1 MLTNYYDI
9 ARKEDFQEVFGH
21 LKIGKNPTPLHSS
34 YFILEWD
41 FSCVDPSGSAEDIKR
56 ALHDHINGCIRSFFA
71 YYENYLGYEIPINPD
86 NALDSLQSL
95 VSSVRKTSVPLFL
108 LIDEYDNFAN
118 EVMMGVRREKEI
130 YGALLYEEGA
140 LKTLF
145 KAVKS
150 STKDSVF
157 DRIFITGV
165 SPVVMSDITSGY
177 NIADNIYLNPVYND
191 MCGFHES
198 EISETAEHICH
209 ECGFGDRAAEEAVHL
224 MKTYYNGYIF
234 SPEAD
239 TEEKIYNPTLAI
251 YFLKAFHETCR
262 PPRKMLDANLATDD
276 AKLQFISGIPGGS
289 QLLLDIVDESRPP
302 VISDLEDRFG
312 IKRMLGGTAKDNV
325 LLVSFLYY
333 FGVLTLEGQTET
345 GKLAFRVP
353 NLVIQGLYV
362 ERIREML
369 LPEPLVRDEGV
380 SAADKVYEE
389 GDMNPLC
396 EFIENRYFKVFHN
409 RDYRWANE
417 LTVKTAF
424 LTLLY
429 NDILYIM
436 DSEPETGRTY
446 ADLTMIIRPDMRR
459 FKIFDVLIE
468 FKYVSLKKA
477 GLSGEQAGKLS
488 VEELRALAAMQAEMA
503 SAKAQVGKY
512 GDSLEKKYPEL
523 RLKGFAVVSLG
534 FERIWWEALN
544 DKYSV

>member
-1 MLTNYYDI
+1 
-9 ARKEDFQEVFGH
+9 
-21 LKIGKNPTPLHSS
+21 
-34 YFILEWD
+34 
-41 FSCVDPSGSAEDIKR
+41 
-56 ALHDHINGCIRSFFA
+56 
-71 YYENYLGYEIPINPD
+71 
-86 NALDSLQSL
+86 
-95 VSSVRKTSVPLFL
+95 
-108 LIDEYDNFAN
+108 
-118 EVMMGVRREKEI
+118 
-130 YGALLYEEGA
+130 
-140 LKTLF
+140 
-145 KAVKS
+145 
-150 STKDSVF
+150 
-157 DRIFITGV
+157 
-165 SPVVMSDITSGY
+165 
-177 NIADNIYLNPVYND
+177 
-191 MCGFHES
+191 
-198 EISETAEHICH
+198 
-209 ECGFGDRAAEEAVHL
+209 

-239 TEEKIYNPTLAI
+239 TDGKMYNPTLAI
-251 YFLKAFHETCR
+251 YFLKAFYQTCKA
-262 PPRKMLDANLATDD
+262 PRKMLDANLATDD
-276 AKLQFISGIPGGS
+276 AKLQFISGISGGS

-312 IKRMLGGTAKDNV
+312 IKRMLGGTAKDST

-345 GKLAFRVP
+345 GELAFRVP

-369 LPEPLVRDEGV
+369 LPEPLERDEGLN
-380 SAADKVYEE
+380 AAKAVFQK

-436 DSEPETGRTY
+436 DSEPETGRTH

-488 VEELRALAAMQAEMA
+488 VEELRALPSMQTEMA
-503 SAKAQVGKY
+503 SAKAQVKKY

-523 RLKGFAVVSLG
+523 RLKRFAVVSLG
-534 FERIWWEALN
+534 FERIWWEA
-544 DKYSV
+544 VPG